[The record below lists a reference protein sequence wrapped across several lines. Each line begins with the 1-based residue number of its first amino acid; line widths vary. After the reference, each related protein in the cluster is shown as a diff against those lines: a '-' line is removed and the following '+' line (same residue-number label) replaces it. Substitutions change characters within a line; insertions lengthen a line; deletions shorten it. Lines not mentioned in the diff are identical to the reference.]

1 MKGNNTNINSFSQ
14 QMNRT
19 VDQQANQLA
28 MLRAVQES
36 MVSNDAYV
44 TFDYTDDNGKT
55 LSYQIPS
62 YDSVERRLQA
72 VEQSLNA
79 LSVGKGTVS
88 LEDGSRRTVHL
99 STIPHTPDRITG
111 LVDPSTFTV
120 DSNWFFEELMF
131 PGARVSIDLT
141 GQIEDTADRVQVTR
155 IILSAENND
164 ARTLWES
171 DLSQNNYD
179 YVTLKNVLSQNGVP
193 YYEDEETVNMP
204 LVSNQLSGDFQV
216 VRDPEIRNGKVWYY
230 LDNITYSTIS
240 SDGLNQG
247 QNNLL
252 SIGDTVS
259 YQESIFEIQEIDQTN
274 KCVRM
279 RRTSGVQSPGQYSML
294 ALYQDPFRDKSI
306 KVRFGAHEYNIIY
319 FKGISEN
326 YNLLGNTWSTPVK
339 FSSDELILEG
349 TSGLQETPFAN
360 YYAQYIMDWGQL
372 MIAEYRERKIPAWF
386 GHTPNAP
393 TLAGADFR
401 VVQINTQINAAI
413 DTTQVKNTAAEIQS
427 VKSQIS
433 SLEQTIAAQ
442 KSEAQGI
449 SEQYKYNAL
458 QQQIE
463 TNIND
468 LNNLQTT
475 YSTLVSSFQSIVR
488 ENSAVIADPKYHI
501 RGFFDIPEFQYTDE
515 TQSQTEEII
524 GFDIAYRYIKEDDTA
539 TQLNTFTYTS
549 TDGTEHTGTFT
560 DWVVEQGP
568 MKTKVLDPVSGQF
581 VWKAENI
588 ADGTETN
595 INQIDIAIN
604 KGEKVEIKVRSIS
617 EAGYPSNPLRSD
629 WSESVIMEFPSTLAT
644 GNQIA
649 DLIEEVNSDA
659 LVLTVQNKLDALGVT
674 THLDDT
680 VANKNSVTGLYF
692 KHLSENIAYEQ
703 ETTDSSGNVT
713 VQSISVQKKLDDLA
727 LLLNALNTQTKNIQ
741 QTTDDTVTLV
751 NQKTTQYDEEIYDL
765 STSLSRIGN
774 NISDLSAGLNSALS
788 VNRDDQGTY
797 HPKLQAERYTFM
809 DSTA

>member
-1 MKGNNTNINSFSQ
+1 
-14 QMNRT
+14 
-19 VDQQANQLA
+19 
-28 MLRAVQES
+28 
-36 MVSNDAYV
+36 
-44 TFDYTDDNGKT
+44 
-55 LSYQIPS
+55 
-62 YDSVERRLQA
+62 
-72 VEQSLNA
+72 
-79 LSVGKGTVS
+79 
-88 LEDGSRRTVHL
+88 
-99 STIPHTPDRITG
+99 
-111 LVDPSTFTV
+111 
-120 DSNWFFEELMF
+120 
-131 PGARVSIDLT
+131 
-141 GQIEDTADRVQVTR
+141 
-155 IILSAENND
+155 
-164 ARTLWES
+164 
-171 DLSQNNYD
+171 
-179 YVTLKNVLSQNGVP
+179 
-193 YYEDEETVNMP
+193 
-204 LVSNQLSGDFQV
+204 
-216 VRDPEIRNGKVWYY
+216 
-230 LDNITYSTIS
+230 
-240 SDGLNQG
+240 
-247 QNNLL
+247 
-252 SIGDTVS
+252 
-259 YQESIFEIQEIDQTN
+259 
-274 KCVRM
+274 
-279 RRTSGVQSPGQYSML
+279 
-294 ALYQDPFRDKSI
+294 
-306 KVRFGAHEYNIIY
+306 
-319 FKGISEN
+319 
-326 YNLLGNTWSTPVK
+326 VK
-339 FSSDELILEG
+339 FSSDDLILEG

-360 YYAQYIMDWGQL
+360 YYAQYIMDWGQN

-413 DTTQVKNTAAEIQS
+413 DTTDVKNTAAEIQS
-427 VKSQIS
+427 VKSQIA
-433 SLEQTIAAQ
+433 SLKNTIAAQ

-449 SEQYKYNAL
+449 SEQYAYNAL

-463 TNIND
+463 TNTND

-488 ENSAVIADPKYHI
+488 ENSAVTTDPKYHI
-501 RGFFDIPEFQYTDE
+501 RGFFDIPEFKYTDD
-515 TQSQTEEII
+515 TQSKAEEII
-524 GFDIAYRYIKEDDTA
+524 GFDIAYRYIKEDSTA

-549 TDGTEHTGTFT
+549 IDGTEHTGTFT
-560 DWVVEQGP
+560 DWIVEQGP
-568 MKTKVLDPVSGQF
+568 LKTKVLDSESGQF

-644 GNQIA
+644 GNQIS